1 MFLGIKLFKCDL
13 VMLSN
18 ENSAVRVIMEQ
29 FFMLLNLRLYK
40 FNLECNSFKML
51 NGYTMDTEFYNPRY

>member
-1 MFLGIKLFKCDL
+1 
-13 VMLSN
+13 MLRN
-18 ENSAVRVIMEQ
+18 ENSAERAIMEQ

-51 NGYTMDTEFYNPRY
+51 NGYTTDTEFYSPRY